1 MPYSRMLSRNTL
13 CELKLQRTI
22 VWKIS
27 FDFLE
32 VRPILC
38 GTMPNL
44 WGSEKKRTAK
54 ND

>member
-1 MPYSRMLSRNTL
+1 MLSRNIF

-32 VRPILC
+32 VRQFC
-38 GTMPNL
+38 MEQHQTFE
-44 WGSEKKRTAK
+44 SDEKKGMAK
-54 ND
+54 NA